1 MSNELCYGIWLA
13 DAVSSNGRVYS
24 QLCER
29 FGGARGVFEYSFFG
43 ERTGGPVTRKML
55 RALKS
60 KDLSDAENTVD
71 YCVTNRIS
79 VLFCTDAAYPRL
91 LREIS
96 DPPAVLY
103 VMGNMPDFE
112 RFPATAVVGT
122 RKMTEYGMHVAY
134 QLGYGLARGGSIV
147 VSGMAAGG
155 DSMALCGALDAGGIP
170 LAVLGCGLD
179 RAYPAKNAKLMREI
193 ASKGAVISEFAP
205 GTEIRKQNF
214 PQRNRIISGLSRAVC
229 VTEASEKSGAL
240 ITARHALSQTRGVY
254 AVPGN
259 LGASGSAGVNMLIK
273 DGASVLTG
281 AEDVLREYAFLYP
294 GEITLTPID
303 ERSADDALLSARAH
317 AVDTGALDIEIPA
330 EDYIPTEKRPT
341 VRIKERDCDINI
353 TVSEEMKTVTEE
365 ELMLVDEKTR
375 DVFYALPDSEF
386 TAESAVTKTLSVT
399 DILCALTLLE
409 INGLV
414 RALPGGKYL
423 KARLKNS

>member
-13 DAVSSNGRVYS
+13 DAVASRGEVYRY
-24 QLCER
+24 LLER
-29 FGGARGVFEYSFFG
+29 FGNARSVFEHSFSNEKADG
-43 ERTGGPVTRKML
+43 LITRKIL
-55 RALKS
+55 RSLKN
-60 KDLSDAENTVD
+60 KDLSSAVSIVD
-71 YCVTNRIS
+71 YCATNRIG
-79 VLFCTDAAYPRL
+79 VLFCTDGTYPRL
-91 LREIS
+91 LREIPDS
-96 DPPAVLY
+96 PAALY

-134 QLGYGLARGGSIV
+134 QLGYGLARGGSVV

-170 LAVLGCGLD
+170 VAVLGCGLD
-179 RAYPAKNAKLMREI
+179 RAYPVKNAKLMREI

-240 ITARHALSQTRGVY
+240 ITARHALEQTREVY

-281 AEDVLREYAFLYP
+281 AEDVLRQYAFLYP
-294 GEITLTPID
+294 NAITLTPID
-303 ERSADDALLSARAH
+303 ARSIDDALLSARAH
-317 AVDTGALDIEIPA
+317 SADTGALDI
-330 EDYIPTEKRPT
+330 DIPTDEYIAEEKRPT
-341 VRIKERDCDINI
+341 VRIKERESDINI
-353 TVSEEMKTVTEE
+353 TVREEMKAVSEE
-365 ELMLVDEKTR
+365 ELMLVDTKTR
-375 DVFYALPDSEF
+375 EVFYALPEGEF
-386 TAESAVTKTLSVT
+386 TAESAVTKQLSVT

-409 INGLV
+409 INGFV
-414 RALPGGKYL
+414 RALPGGKYQ
-423 KARLKNS
+423 KAKLSK

>member
-1 MSNELCYGIWLA
+1 MSNELCYSVWLA
-13 DAVSSNGRVYS
+13 NAVSSRGDAYCR
-24 QLCER
+24 LIEK
-29 FGGARGVFEYSFFG
+29 FGNARGVYAYAFEK
-43 ERTGGPVTRKML
+43 EKADKLITRKML
-55 RALKS
+55 RELKN
-60 KDLSDAENTVD
+60 KDLSEAVSIVD
-71 YCVTNRIS
+71 YCVTSRIGI
-79 VLFCTDAAYPRL
+79 LTCTDGAYPRL

-96 DPPAVLY
+96 DFPALLY

-134 QLGYGLARGGSIV
+134 QLGYGLAWGGSV
-147 VSGMAAGG
+147 VISGMAAGG

-170 LAVLGCGLD
+170 VAVLGCGLD

-193 ASKGAVISEFAP
+193 AAKGAVISEFAP

-229 VTEASEKSGAL
+229 VTEGDEKSGAL
-240 ITARHALSQTRGVY
+240 ITARHAQSQAREVF

-281 AEDVLREYAFLYP
+281 AEDVLRQYAFLYP
-294 GEITLTPID
+294 AAVTLTPI
-303 ERSADDALLSARAH
+303 EARSVDDALLSARAH
-317 AVDTGALDIEIPA
+317 AVDTGALDIDVPTDEYVA
-330 EDYIPTEKRPT
+330 EEKRPS

-353 TVSEEMKTVTEE
+353 TVSDEEKTVTEE

-375 DVFYALPDSEF
+375 EVFYALPEDEF
-386 TAESAVTKTLSVT
+386 AAESAVTKKLSVT

-414 RALPGGKYL
+414 RAIPGGKYV
-423 KARLKNS
+423 KARLKK